1 MCARRLETRLGE
13 LDGNIS
19 LDKSS
24 LTPQALIGYFLWDA
38 SSVHH
43 SCYENILLSSAGR
56 SLGFSVSMFVSD
68 ICNQTSNIA
77 DYGVEV
83 LKRQIKH

>member
-1 MCARRLETRLGE
+1 MSRGQLMQG
-13 LDGNIS
+13 
-19 LDKSS
+19 SS
-24 LTPQALIGYFLWDA
+24 SMESYVTV
-38 SSVHH
+38 VHT
-43 SCYENILLSSAGR
+43 SAGR

-83 LKRQIKH
+83 LKRQIKY